1 MCATNNTNFY
11 ESFLG
16 RSVDTVRALCRR
28 TSSVPSEVVT
38 VRTNFCNVLLQ
49 YDDDALGFVVVINS

>member
-16 RSVDTVRALCRR
+16 RSILFWLSRR

-49 YDDDALGFVVVINS
+49 YDDDALGCVVVINS